1 MLSEGMRAFEVL
13 HELPDYRESYPLL
26 LFFLSLTRHG
36 GFYMYPS
43 KTYCALGYQLS
54 LENPPLFLVKPPPP
68 PLNLQTVQAPILG
81 NPPYILVFH

>member
-1 MLSEGMRAFEVL
+1 MICFMLSEGMRAFEAL
-13 HELPDYRESYPLL
+13 HELPDYREGYPLL

-54 LENPPLFLVKPPPP
+54 LENPPPLSCQAPPPP
-68 PLNLQTVQAPILG
+68 P
-81 NPPYILVFH
+81 